1 MALIVSI
8 TDYQLSCYAE
18 TMSENIP
25 GPPAALTE
33 RLSFLL
39 KRTYALLE
47 ATIEPGLARLGI
59 NGREFGALTLLEAEG
74 PASQQRLA
82 GRIGVDRTTMVA
94 LIDALEEKHLVNRH
108 RDPGNRR
115 AYVLE
120 VTAAGHERL
129 RDALKAVELAEQQAL
144 APLSAAESAT
154 LTRALQ
160 RLVQA
165 APIDSS
171 GDQATAATS

>member
-1 MALIVSI
+1 MSLIVSI
-8 TDYQLSCYAE
+8 ADYQLSCYTE

-25 GPPAALTE
+25 GPPVVLME

-39 KRTYALLE
+39 KRTSALLE
-47 ATIEPGLARLGI
+47 ATIDPGLARLGV
-59 NGREFGALTLLEAEG
+59 NGREFGALTLLQAEG

-94 LIDALEEKHLVNRH
+94 LIDALEEKRLVNRH

-120 VTAAGHERL
+120 VTAAGRKRL

-154 LTRALQ
+154 LTRVLQ

-165 APIDSS
+165 GPVDSS

>member
-1 MALIVSI
+1 
-8 TDYQLSCYAE
+8 
-18 TMSENIP
+18 MS
-25 GPPAALTE
+25 GPPVVLME

-39 KRTYALLE
+39 KRTSALLE
-47 ATIEPGLARLGI
+47 VTIEQELARFGVT
-59 NGREFGALTLLEAEG
+59 GREFAVLTLIEEEG

-94 LIDALEEKHLVNRH
+94 LIDALEEKRLVTRR
-108 RDPGNRR
+108 RDPSNRR

-120 VTAAGHERL
+120 VTAAGRKAL
-129 RDALKAVELAEQQAL
+129 RDALKAVESAEQEWL
-144 APLSAAESAT
+144 SPLSVAESAT

-165 APIDSS
+165 TPER
-171 GDQATAATS
+171 ATPLELK

>member
-1 MALIVSI
+1 
-8 TDYQLSCYAE
+8 
-18 TMSENIP
+18 
-25 GPPAALTE
+25 
-33 RLSFLL
+33 
-39 KRTYALLE
+39 
-47 ATIEPGLARLGI
+47 
-59 NGREFGALTLLEAEG
+59 
-74 PASQQRLA
+74 
-82 GRIGVDRTTMVA
+82 MVA
-94 LIDALEEKHLVNRH
+94 LIDALEEKRLVKRH

-120 VTAAGHERL
+120 VTAAGHKRL

-165 APIDSS
+165 GPIDSK
-171 GDQATAATS
+171 GN